1 MNITRRWRKFMALGC
16 SHGALACP
24 KALAAI
30 LKFKQSFKPDLTAH
44 LGDAFDTTAFRSGA
58 RGTKDEAEPIDP
70 DIASGLDFLEKLEPT
85 VFLFGNHEDR
95 LTSLASHPNAIVAC
109 CASKIVHE
117 IKQACERMKCEVLEY
132 NYRQAYQLGSFRLM
146 HGTVYT
152 EHAARDHAE
161 LHGNVI
167 HAHCHRAMMATGRR
181 SDAPVG
187 VSVGCLMD
195 PAKAGYAKNRKSTY
209 AWSQGFAWGEYVDGG
224 KTQVWLHVQPQG
236 LSEWRLPS

>member
-1 MNITRRWRKFMALGC
+1 MNIGKRWRKFLAVGC
-16 SHGALACP
+16 SHGQMADP
-24 KALAAI
+24 KALAAV
-30 LKFKQSFKPDLTAH
+30 LKFKEVFKPDFTAH

-58 RGTKDEAEPIDP
+58 KGTKDEVEPIDP
-70 DIASGLDFLEKLEPT
+70 DIASGLDFIEKLRPNL
-85 VFLFGNHEDR
+85 FMFGNHEDR
-95 LTSLASHPNAIVAC
+95 LTSLSSHPNAIIAC

-117 IKQACERMKCEVLEY
+117 IKTVCAKLKCAVVDY
-132 NYRQAYQLGSFRLM
+132 SYRQVFTLGNYKMM
-146 HGTVYT
+146 HGTIYT

-195 PAKAGYAKNRKSTY
+195 PAKASYAKNRKSTY
-209 AWSQGFAWGEYVDGG
+209 AWSQGFAWGEYTDARTV
-224 KTQVWLHVQPQG
+224 VWLHVQPQG
-236 LSEWRLPS
+236 LAEWRLPS